1 MRKLKSSAGESLSSE
16 ALPDIRKRVEEAN
29 NRMQEFQASTG
40 FIDPEEHYKSILSS
54 RTEFHS
60 RRTTIRLKMAR
71 IKAEYKALS
80 GYAGNGIRGLFH
92 SSFHKTKY
100 LEELGKE
107 RLRIIE
113 EMARQNIILKEKH
126 PVILELKEKLDTIEN
141 KIQEAI
147 GGMLDAIQTELRAA
161 REEDLQLTVELN
173 NLDEQLTKAGSTR
186 NLYQQRVAE
195 LEAAR
200 ELYTAY
206 LKKYGETTATAGT
219 GLASIRVID
228 HARVPPR
235 PYRPNV
241 LVNLALGAVMGLIL
255 GIAAVLTAN
264 RLDNRLLSPE
274 EVDAFCELDTLG
286 VIPKLAD
293 GKKSGENPVFME
305 GDSVISEFEAFRNPR
320 VEVSSR
326 IDKIS
331 KNAILA
337 ILSPLPG
344 DGKTT
349 VTANL
354 AQALA
359 LQKKK
364 VLILDADMRKPQLR
378 KLLCDSSGPGLEDY
392 LREKASLQEAIHP
405 SRMENVDILG
415 TSTGTEEAGELA
427 TSLRFEE
434 VLRTL
439 RKTYDHILIDSPPV
453 LLVSE
458 ASTVGKIADAVL
470 LVVRQGWTDL
480 GAITSVKKKLL
491 RMNITL
497 LGAVFNCAERSSGGY
512 PYYYDYYGTGESRK
526 S

>member
-1 MRKLKSSAGESLSSE
+1 
-16 ALPDIRKRVEEAN
+16 
-29 NRMQEFQASTG
+29 
-40 FIDPEEHYKSILSS
+40 
-54 RTEFHS
+54 
-60 RRTTIRLKMAR
+60 
-71 IKAEYKALS
+71 
-80 GYAGNGIRGLFH
+80 
-92 SSFHKTKY
+92 
-100 LEELGKE
+100 LGKE
-107 RLRIIE
+107 RLLVVE
-113 EMARQNIILKEKH
+113 ELARQNQILKEKH
-126 PVILELKEKLDTIEN
+126 PVMLELKEKLDAIEN

-147 GGMLDAIQTELRAA
+147 GGMLDAMQTELHAA
-161 REEDLQLTVELN
+161 EGEDLQLTVELK

-186 NLYQQRVAE
+186 NQYQQRVAE

-206 LKKYGETTATAGT
+206 LKKHGETTATAGT
-219 GLASIRVID
+219 ELASIRVID

-235 PYRPNV
+235 PYSPNV
-241 LVNLALGAVMGLIL
+241 LLNLALGSVMGLIL

-264 RLDNRLLSPE
+264 RLDNRLLSPD
-274 EVDAFCELDTLG
+274 EVEAFCELDTLG
-286 VIPKLAD
+286 VIPKLVD
-293 GKKSGENPVFME
+293 EKKSGENPVFME
-305 GDSVISEFEAFRNPR
+305 GDSLLSEFEAFRNLR

-326 IDKIS
+326 IEKIS

-337 ILSPLPG
+337 ILSPVPG

-349 VTANL
+349 ITANL
-354 AQALA
+354 AHALA
-359 LQKKK
+359 LQGKK

-378 KLLCDSSGPGLEDY
+378 KLLCDASGPGLDDF

-405 SRMENVDILG
+405 SKMKGVDILG

-427 TSLRFEE
+427 TRHCFEE
-434 VLRTL
+434 LTRTL

-480 GAITSVKKKLL
+480 GAITSAKKKLMG
-491 RMNITL
+491 MNITL
-497 LGAVFNCAERSSGGY
+497 LGAVFNCAEHSSGGY
-512 PYYYDYYGTGESRK
+512 PYYYDYYGTGKGDK